1 MLDTEREIITIESVR
16 AFETNLTRSWI
27 LKSRIERRWQT
38 GLRKKR
44 DSGKEGEIVE

>member
-38 GLRKKR
+38 RLGKKR
-44 DSGKEGEIVE
+44 DSEKEGEIVG